1 MGSMSYVLA
10 AEDETAEDE
19 AAETAL
25 VRANQAEVQV

>member
-10 AEDETAEDE
+10 AEDE